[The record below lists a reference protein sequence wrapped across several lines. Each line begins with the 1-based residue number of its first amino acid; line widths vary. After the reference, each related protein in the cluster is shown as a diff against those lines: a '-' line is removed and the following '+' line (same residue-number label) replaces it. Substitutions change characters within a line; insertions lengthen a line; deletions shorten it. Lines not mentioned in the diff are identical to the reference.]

1 MMNNMK
7 HTFYI
12 FTKFINIIN
21 MILILLLATFIS
33 HLYVNVTLNYSNVS
47 IIYILAIIIIS
58 IYTPGYYLGIISAVL
73 SVACNNY
80 FFTFPLN
87 ELDFTKNG
95 HPLTLTSM
103 LIISVITSALT
114 VHTKKQATEA
124 YELVA
129 KTNKLNDIN
138 TKLLS
143 ANGLAYISELTI
155 DYVQK
160 LTGHTVIFYFNSP
173 QLGDKGIIKSMDIE
187 HEIILHSY
195 HEKFIANWVFENK
208 ERAGVGTNFC
218 GNSSSIYFPFIS
230 HQKVWGVI
238 GIYCPDEKSL
248 SDNTI
253 TYISLMMSQVAMALE
268 RQYLSDNQHRMMVET
283 EKETM
288 RANLL
293 RAVSHD
299 LRTPLTGMIG
309 ASETLANNLD
319 TLPQK
324 EQLKLI
330 TYIYEDSNWLLNMV
344 ENLLSV
350 TRIKE
355 DGSSVKK
362 ILEPLEEVVSESI
375 SRVKKRYKDAKIE
388 VEVPKEYILIPMD
401 ATLIEQVI
409 INLIENAL
417 KHANTSLPV
426 EFKVTKEETMVIFQ
440 IIDHGKGLP
449 INRIDY
455 IFDGYTP
462 TPNGSIDSSKGSG
475 IGLTICK
482 TIITAHGGTITARNG
497 LNKGSIFTFCL
508 PLKGGTSIE

>member
-1 MMNNMK
+1 M
-7 HTFYI
+7 FV
-12 FTKFINIIN
+12 
-21 MILILLLATFIS
+21 ILLLATFIS
-33 HLYVNVTLNYSNVS
+33 YFYVNVTTNYSNVS
-47 IIYILAIIIIS
+47 LIYILAIILIS
-58 IYTPGYYLGIISAVL
+58 SYTPGYYFGIISAVL

-80 FFTFPLN
+80 LFTYPLN

-95 HPLTLTSM
+95 HPLTFASM
-103 LIISVITSALT
+103 LIISIITSALT
-114 VHTKKQATEA
+114 THMKKQATEA
-124 YELVA
+124 FELVE
-129 KTNKLNDIN
+129 KTNSLNNIN

-143 ANGLAYISELTI
+143 ANGLAYISELTL

-160 LTGHTVIFYFNSP
+160 LTGNTVIFYFHSP
-173 QLGDKGIIKSMDIE
+173 QLGDKGIIRSMDLE
-187 HEIILHSY
+187 HEVILHSY

-218 GNSSSIYFPFIS
+218 GNSSSIYLPFIS
-230 HQKVWGVI
+230 HQKIWGVI
-238 GIYCPDEKSL
+238 GIYCPNGKSL

-268 RQYLSDNQHRMMVET
+268 RQYLSDNQHRMMVEA

-309 ASETLANNLD
+309 ASETLANNLE
-319 TLPQK
+319 TLQK
-324 EQLKLI
+324 EEQLKLI

-350 TRIKE
+350 TRINE
-355 DGSSVKK
+355 DGFTVKK
-362 ILEPLEEVVSESI
+362 VPEPLEEVVSESI
-375 SRVKKRYKDAKIE
+375 LRVKKRYKDAKIK
-388 VEVPKEYILIPMD
+388 VEVPKEYLLIPMD

-417 KHANTSLPV
+417 KHSEALLPV
-426 EFKVTKEETMVIFQ
+426 ELKVTKEKSLVVFQ
-440 IIDHGKGLP
+440 ILDHGKGLP
-449 INRIDY
+449 KNRIDY

-462 TPNGSIDSSKGSG
+462 TPNGASDSSKGSG

-482 TIITAHGGTITARNG
+482 TIISAHGGTITARNG
-497 LNKGSIFTFCL
+497 LNSGAIFTFCL
-508 PLKGGTSIE
+508 PLKGGTNIE